1 MMSPQTRPDM
11 VELTFD
17 VPDRLVG
24 RFYMAI
30 GGVLRDAKEQA
41 RRENTTGPAESEL
54 HDWGTD
60 SFDYELVDLAWRKF
74 SPRAQAVF
82 SLLMDNPGVA
92 MTADEIAA
100 KIGLANG
107 RHALAGVVAW
117 PSRQCAEMGL
127 NPPFRFDAPT
137 APGETG
143 SYWMDPETARL
154 FSNVRA
160 SALASQADVKRP
172 SPTTPEK

>member
-1 MMSPQTRPDM
+1 MSPWTRPDM
-11 VELTFD
+11 VELTFE

-24 RFYMAI
+24 EVYLAI
-30 GGVLRDAKEQA
+30 GLVLRNA
-41 RRENTTGPAESEL
+41 REESETPGTEPDL
-54 HDWGTD
+54 HDWGTE
-60 SFDYELVDLAWRKF
+60 SFDTEAVDLAWRKF

-82 SLLMDNPGVA
+82 SLLMENPGVA

-117 PSRQCAEMGL
+117 PSRQCAEMRL
-127 NPPFRFDAPT
+127 NPPFRFDTPT

-154 FSNVRA
+154 FIGARDRA
-160 SALASQADVKRP
+160 QASQAEVRP
-172 SPTTPEK
+172 KNPEK

>member
-1 MMSPQTRPDM
+1 MSTQTRTDL
-11 VELTFD
+11 VQLTFE

-24 RFYMAI
+24 EVYFAI
-30 GGVLRDAKEQA
+30 GLALKRAQQESA
-41 RRENTTGPAESEL
+41 TTDSEPEL
-54 HDWGTD
+54 HDWGTE
-60 SFDYELVDLAWRKF
+60 SFDGEQVDMAWRKF

-82 SLLMDNPGVA
+82 SLLMENPGVA
-92 MTADEIAA
+92 MTADEIAV

-127 NPPFRFDAPT
+127 VAPFRFDAPT
-137 APGETG
+137 ASGETG

-154 FSNVRA
+154 FIGARDR
-160 SALASQADVKRP
+160 ALASQADLQQQ
-172 SPTTPEK
+172 S